1 MAKKKKKK
9 AAVKSAS
16 PKKTTPE
23 SRESSKFPLL
33 LLSIGVVLLA
43 IGGFYLYQ
51 GGPSPPESRRQTVQT
66 ANAQSGLY
74 ETRATLSPSMFNGRV
89 REAYAIARDI
99 PEVLDQLYCYCRCR
113 ENFGHKNL
121 LSCYVDN
128 HAST

>member
-16 PKKTTPE
+16 PKKRTPDA
-23 SRESSKFPLL
+23 RGPSKLPWM
-33 LLSIGVVLLA
+33 LLSIGAVLLV
-43 IGGFYLYQ
+43 IGGYYLYQ
-51 GGPSPPESRRQTVQT
+51 GGQMRSESPRQTVQT
-66 ANAQSGLY
+66 ANAQSGLQ
-74 ETRATLSPSMFNGRV
+74 ETRATLPPSMFNGRV

>member
-1 MAKKKKKK
+1 MAKKKKKAAARATPAKKK
-9 AAVKSAS
+9 A
-16 PKKTTPE
+16 PD
-23 SRESSKFPLL
+23 SKRPSKYPILL
-33 LLSIGVVLLA
+33 LTIGAILLA
-43 IGGFYLYQ
+43 VGGWYLIQ
-51 GGPSPPESRRQTVQT
+51 GRQSAPRSYPQTVQ
-66 ANAQSGLY
+66 AAKPHSGLQ
-74 ETRATLSPSMFNGRV
+74 ETRATLPPTMFSGRV